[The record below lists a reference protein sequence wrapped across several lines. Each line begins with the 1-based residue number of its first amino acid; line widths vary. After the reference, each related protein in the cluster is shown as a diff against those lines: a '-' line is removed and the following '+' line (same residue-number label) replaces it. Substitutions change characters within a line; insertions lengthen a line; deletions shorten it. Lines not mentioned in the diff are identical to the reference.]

1 MTNLAYTSPLTA
13 ERQARCRH
21 YLMTPPRHFAV
32 QYAINPWMHP
42 GVEVDVDLAL
52 RQWQGLVDTYRG
64 LGHRVDL
71 MEPVPGL
78 PDMVYAAN
86 GALVTPKATV
96 AARFAYPQRADESKA
111 YAAWLDSHGL
121 GPVHVAQEI
130 NEGEGDFL
138 VVGDLIL
145 AGTGFRTSPAAHAE
159 VALLTGMRVVSLGLV
174 NPSYYHLDTALAVLD
189 DHTIAY
195 YPAAFSPVAQATLAT
210 VFPDAI
216 IATEADAAVFGLNA
230 VSDGK
235 HVMLAAAASGLA
247 AQLTSRGF
255 TPVPIELTE
264 LLKGGGSVKC
274 CTLELR
280 RDRSVS
286 RSSGHD
292 VLETF

>member
-1 MTNLAYTSPLTA
+1 MTDLAYVTSSAAP
-13 ERQARCRH
+13 RSSRPRH

-42 GVEVDVDLAL
+42 GVDVDVELAL

-64 LGHRVDL
+64 LGHRVDV
-71 MEPVPGL
+71 MEPIAGL

-86 GALVTPKATV
+86 GALVTPTATI

-159 VALLTGMRVVSLGLV
+159 VARLTGMQVVSLELV

-210 VFPDAI
+210 IFPDAI
-216 IATEADAAVFGLNA
+216 IATETDAAVLGLNA

-235 HVMLAAAASGLA
+235 HVMLAAAATGLA
-247 AQLTSRGF
+247 KQLTNRGF
-255 TPVPIELTE
+255 VPVPIDLTE

-280 RDRSVS
+280 RDHPLANVVENP
-286 RSSGHD
+286 G
-292 VLETF
+292 EK

>member
-1 MTNLAYTSPLTA
+1 MTDVAYVVAPAAQRSP
-13 ERQARCRH
+13 RPRH

-32 QYAINPWMHP
+32 EYAINPWMHP
-42 GVEVDVDLAL
+42 GVDVDVELAL
-52 RQWQGLVDTYRG
+52 RQWQGLVDTYRE
-64 LGHRVDL
+64 LGHRVEE
-71 MEPVPGL
+71 MTPIPGL

-86 GALVTPKATV
+86 GALVTPKATI
-96 AARFAYPQRADESKA
+96 AARFTYPQRADESKA

-159 VALLTGMRVVSLGLV
+159 VARLTGMQVVSLELV

-195 YPAAFSPVAQATLAT
+195 YPAAFSPVAQATLT
-210 VFPDAI
+210 TIFPDAI

-235 HVMLAAAASGLA
+235 HVMLAAAATGLA

-255 TPVPIELTE
+255 TPVPIDLTE

-280 RDRSVS
+280 RDNVVDEP
-286 RSSGHD
+286 G
-292 VLETF
+292 EK

>member
-1 MTNLAYTSPLTA
+1 MTDFAYATAPAAPRSP
-13 ERQARCRH
+13 RPRH
-21 YLMTPPRHFAV
+21 YLMTPPRYFAV
-32 QYAINPWMHP
+32 EYAINPWMHP
-42 GVEVDVDLAL
+42 GIDVDVELAL
-52 RQWQGLVDTYRG
+52 RQWQGLVDTYRE
-64 LGHRVDL
+64 LGHRVEE

-86 GALVTPKATV
+86 GALVTPKATI
-96 AARFAYPQRADESKA
+96 AARFAHPQRADESAA
-111 YAAWLDSHGL
+111 YAAWLDSYGL
-121 GPVHVAQEI
+121 GPVHVAQEV

-159 VALLTGMRVVSLGLV
+159 VARLTGLQVVSLELV

-195 YPAAFSPVAQATLAT
+195 YPAAFSPVAQARLTT
-210 VFPDAI
+210 IFPDAI

-235 HVMLAAAASGLA
+235 HVLLAAAATGLA

-280 RDRSVS
+280 RDHVP
-286 RSSGHD
+286 
-292 VLETF
+292 EMF